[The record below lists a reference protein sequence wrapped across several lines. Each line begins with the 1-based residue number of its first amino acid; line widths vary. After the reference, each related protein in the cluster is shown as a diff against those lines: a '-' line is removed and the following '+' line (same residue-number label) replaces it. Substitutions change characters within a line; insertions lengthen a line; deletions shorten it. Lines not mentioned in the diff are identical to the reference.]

1 MMKEERMKVLEMLE
15 KQVINADEAQR
26 LLELLTC
33 KSDKAKDS
41 AYCFAEDFSGKAE
54 AFGDKVESA
63 VKEFAQNLESMAK
76 NVEPKL
82 RKATQ
87 IIIEKTVSTVDEV
100 SKAFH
105 DEECNCGAEKG
116 ECDCGQKTED
126 EDDTPKEN

>member
-1 MMKEERMKVLEMLE
+1 MKEERMKVLEMLE
-15 KQVINADEAQR
+15 KQTITAEEAQR
-26 LLELLTC
+26 LLELLTKPVERKERVKEAAC
-33 KSDKAKDS
+33 
-41 AYCFAEDFSGKAE
+41 CFTEDFTDKAE
-54 AFGDKVESA
+54 AFGDKVEAA

-105 DEECNCGAEKG
+105 DI
-116 ECDCGQKTED
+116 D
-126 EDDTPKEN
+126 EAQDTQQDVQDDDNDDDEPKEN